1 LEAFNV
7 TVWDNPVLAI
17 FAVLA
22 VIFVG
27 CSLFLLVSNFLRN
40 PRPFFAGV
48 GILAAAAV
56 GFIAISAILAG
67 GVLLYSYIEDQVT
80 LKKCL
85 TAHERRASADAA
97 PDDYFG
103 RQLRDAAAAE
113 AKTCAEL
120 AAKKETE
127 AKKASGLVK

>member
-1 LEAFNV
+1 M
-7 TVWDNPVLAI
+7 TVWDNPILAI

-22 VIFVG
+22 VMFVG
-27 CSLFLLVSNFLRN
+27 YSSFLLLRNLFRN
-40 PRPFFAGV
+40 PRPFFTGV
-48 GILAAAAV
+48 GILAAIAV
-56 GFIAISAILAG
+56 GIVAIGAIFAG
-67 GVLLYSYIEDQVT
+67 GVVLYFQFEEQVS

-85 TAHERRASADAA
+85 TAHERRAYADAA

-120 AAKKETE
+120 
-127 AKKASGLVK
+127 